1 MPLCLFLLFHWS
13 KRQKTDVRASL
24 SKTRRTF
31 TLRSRWKK
39 RPQEHQ
45 EDGPVQQESKEFMN
59 PPAQFCTADQG
70 ESGVRHPPQ
79 HLRPRRPS
87 NPASPPPAPGC
98 TVSLGLLTFGGPVP
112 RRRHPSPRRPS
123 SAPLPSSR
131 LPPRPRSPGPG
142 KLASVVTITNS
153 IVLSRAPANKVIHYG
168 PIPAAVGC
176 AAGRGPPAAPSR
188 AETRANAGTCRG
200 RARGTT
206 AATLCPRPRRGRAG
220 GVSAGRRLVLSR
232 HVN

>member
-24 SKTRRTF
+24 SKTRRTL
-31 TLRSRWKK
+31 TLRSRGKK

-45 EDGPVQQESKEFMN
+45 EDGPVQQESKEFTN
-59 PPAQFCTADQG
+59 PQPNSALRSKARVVCITHRSTSVQGGPAT
-70 ESGVRHPPQ
+70 RPL
-79 HLRPRRPS
+79 LRRLRG
-87 NPASPPPAPGC
+87 A
-98 TVSLGLLTFGGPVP
+98 VSLGLLTFGGPVP
-112 RRRHPSPRRPS
+112 RRRRPSPRRAS

-176 AAGRGPPAAPSR
+176 AAISGPPAAPSR

-200 RARGTT
+200 RARGAT

-220 GVSAGRRLVLSR
+220 GRSAGRRLVLSR